1 MADED
6 NFRPVFKYYKS
17 REPRPDLSR
26 LLRVASGEPGVH
38 LLEPPTQSLNC
49 KDFCALGLHP
59 PTQWQVFAVH
69 NHPGLLVIHGAFTPQ
84 GELFWTAKCLTEYP
98 DSPNINNITNIT
110 SGISTHDNIPNTQK
124 NRGHDAGSATEM
136 SNLSKNEED
145 NCAHESWWKDV
156 VNGGGVESSVCRELR
171 WSTLGYHHN
180 WETKVYSEDRRSAFP
195 PCLSRLSSVIASTVA
210 TFLRTSKL
218 SKLQKRQKSTLSRS
232 QTTSSNNLSTF
243 ENEQRDEPIP
253 NSNDTVEDEGSNSR
267 QFATRSGRKS
277 REVVEDGGCTDLN
290 CNEDAEATYETRMS
304 NGNNIMRKSYEFN
317 CANGM
322 NLTKAVMNNLDDFGD
337 VDSNTSAIG
346 IHGLNAEDFDEFTAE
361 AAIVNYYLPG
371 TSLCPHTDHSESI
384 YTAPLLSISLGRPCV
399 FLIGGR
405 DKSVPPSALALRS
418 GDVVVMGGAARLSY
432 HAVPL
437 VCSTDQWQQMAGPQ
451 LPRGPIEDLG
461 QLSCTSCGAG
471 PTWELEKN
479 DELIRQYFDMYRIN
493 INVRQVGKL

>member
-277 REVVEDGGCTDLN
+277 P
-290 CNEDAEATYETRMS
+290 
-304 NGNNIMRKSYEFN
+304 
-317 CANGM
+317 
-322 NLTKAVMNNLDDFGD
+322 
-337 VDSNTSAIG
+337 IG